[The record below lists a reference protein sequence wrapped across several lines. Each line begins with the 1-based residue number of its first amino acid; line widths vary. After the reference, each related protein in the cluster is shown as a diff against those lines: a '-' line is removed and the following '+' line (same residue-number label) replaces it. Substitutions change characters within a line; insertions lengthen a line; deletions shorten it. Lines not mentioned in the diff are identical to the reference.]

1 MDHSSVRTYLSLP
14 LILQSTNIVAI
25 VINIAI
31 SWSLAT
37 DDAAVFA
44 AAGNTIARANA
55 TAYAQGLGFPFIYQ
69 NYAALQQNV
78 FEGYG
83 AANLAKLRAVSEKYD
98 PLGVWQK
105 LQPGYFKIF

>member
-1 MDHSSVRTYLSLP
+1 MGHSSVRIFPSPLSFNL
-14 LILQSTNIVAI
+14 LTLVAI

-55 TAYAQGLGFPFIYQ
+55 TAYAQGLGFPFLYQ

-83 AANLAKLRAVSEKYD
+83 SANLAKLRAVSEKYD
-98 PLGVWQK
+98 PLGVWHK